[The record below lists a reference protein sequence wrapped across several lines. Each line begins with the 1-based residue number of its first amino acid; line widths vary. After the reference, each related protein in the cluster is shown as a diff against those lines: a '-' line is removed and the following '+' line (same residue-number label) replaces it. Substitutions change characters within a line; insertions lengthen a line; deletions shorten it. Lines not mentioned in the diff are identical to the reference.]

1 MISEGTAAPPEPPE
15 GVVVASPPE
24 GAVVASAGVGEA
36 IEASVEG
43 MAGTPSMTPSAGAP
57 SLGGELLIDR
67 RGPGSDRSARTAPPV
82 TPETV
87 RSGILQAGPLAMAG
101 LAANG
106 ANAVVTVLVAR
117 LLDNRAYG
125 SLAQLTGLFLV
136 VSMPGSAVTVAVVR
150 RITSWNGTEAPGAVR
165 RWAVRLHA
173 RGTAAVAVFAVAM
186 VVLRGQIDGFL
197 SSPNSTGVAAM
208 LVAGAVWVLLSF
220 DRGLLQAHRD
230 YRTLATN
237 LLVEGGGRVVGT
249 LCLVGAGF
257 GVAGAAVGV
266 LLAEIVTAVHA
277 RIAADGAWAVPRRTP
292 ADGRAGRG
300 WATTASGAVR
310 RWWSE
315 AWGAVPR
322 TPVVSGER
330 WSIAV
335 DLLIAF
341 PSLALIALLQNVD
354 VIVVARDAPHASG
367 SYAAISVISKAV
379 VFAAV
384 ALGGYLLPEAA
395 IRWHQGHHALRQL
408 AVTLVLLGLPA
419 IALLAVAVAAPHL
432 LVTVVFSPR
441 YAAVSHSLATLVL
454 AMIFLSVTVTLT
466 MYLLAVGCRWIVGVL
481 LVGSVAATV
490 AVALAHGVP
499 AATASHD
506 LVVQAAL
513 AAAICVGFAAVHVH
527 RLRPLRVD
535 AAPG

>member
-1 MISEGTAAPPEPPE
+1 VAAEGTAAPPEPPE
-15 GVVVASPPE
+15 GAAVATT
-24 GAVVASAGVGEA
+24 GVGEA

-43 MAGTPSMTPSAGAP
+43 IAGALSMAPSAGAP
-57 SLGGELLIDR
+57 NLGGELLIDR
-67 RGPGSDRSARTAPPV
+67 EGSAPSAPSV

-101 LAANG
+101 LAANA

-150 RITSWNGTEAPGAVR
+150 RVTSWNGSASPGAVR
-165 RWAVRLHA
+165 RWAVRFHA
-173 RGTAAVAVFAVAM
+173 RGTVAVAVFAV
-186 VVLRGQIDGFL
+186 VVVLLRGQIDDLL

-208 LVAGAVWVLLSF
+208 LVAGAVWVLLSL

-230 YRTLATN
+230 YRTLAVN

-266 LLAEIVTAVHA
+266 LIAELVTAVHA
-277 RIAADGAWAVPRRTP
+277 RVAADRAWSTPRSP
-292 ADGRAGRG
+292 GRAGRAG
-300 WATTASGAVR
+300 VGRTPALFGPGAFR
-310 RWWSE
+310 RWWTE
-315 AWGAVPR
+315 AWRAVPR
-322 TPVVSGER
+322 VPSVSGER
-330 WSIAV
+330 SSIAV
-335 DLLIAF
+335 DLLIAL

-354 VIVVARDAPHASG
+354 VIVLARDAPHASG
-367 SYAAISVISKAV
+367 AYAAISVISKAA
-379 VFAAV
+379 VFAAL

-408 AVTLVLLGLPA
+408 TVALLLLGLPA

-432 LVTVVFSPR
+432 LLTVVFSPR
-441 YAAVSHSLATLVL
+441 YAGASGSLATLVL

-481 LVGSVAATV
+481 VAGSVAAIV
-490 AVALAHGVP
+490 AVALAHGAP

-513 AAAICVGFAAVHVH
+513 AAATCVGFAAIHLH
-527 RLRPLRVD
+527 RLRPR
-535 AAPG
+535 PR